1 MYRSKPLHIPAR
13 LACVRHAASVRPE
26 PGSNS
31 CVKSCIEPRSI
42 ASSSKLNYELTVFV
56 LTVTRENHSLAF
68 VFFIL
73 YRFQGSSRQPQVAL
87 ALTAQ
92 LVYCTSARLSI
103 PFSHFFTHFLI
114 LCDFSFQ
121 NSGNRYNGAPNHP
134 SDASAFCYVLRVSLA
149 SLYWRSIASMC
160 AFAAVCACCA
170 SSMSGARSPI
180 SATNWLTFR
189 PSASCMSRSE
199 PCGATR

>member
-1 MYRSKPLHIPAR
+1 MFRSKLLHIPAR

-73 YRFQGSSRQPQVAL
+73 YRFQGSSRQPRVAL

-92 LVYCTSARLSI
+92 LLYRVIRRLST
-103 PFSHFFTHFLI
+103 PFSHFFSSFFHLRPGLTPVIHLMCPHSPMHMQKPALTEPAFFL
-114 LCDFSFQ
+114 L
-121 NSGNRYNGAPNHP
+121 P
-134 SDASAFCYVLRVSLA
+134 
-149 SLYWRSIASMC
+149 
-160 AFAAVCACCA
+160 
-170 SSMSGARSPI
+170 AR
-180 SATNWLTFR
+180 
-189 PSASCMSRSE
+189 
-199 PCGATR
+199 